1 MSVNKI
7 MMRSL
12 GINVRDRSRIMTDIY
27 GSQNEN
33 WLHNVLEDEENV
45 DDFKVSLDSLQP
57 LWDNIVPG
65 PNHWFKQWIS
75 EMFIKCLI
83 LSARERHGISRRFT
97 ANSLELKLRLQKKI
111 TAEDEVPKK
120 LSKF

>member
-1 MSVNKI
+1 MFVNKI

-33 WLHNVLEDEENV
+33 WLHVLEDEENV

-65 PNHWFKQWIS
+65 PNH
-75 EMFIKCLI
+75 
-83 LSARERHGISRRFT
+83 
-97 ANSLELKLRLQKKI
+97 
-111 TAEDEVPKK
+111 
-120 LSKF
+120 